1 MPPYIPDTTGPFKP
15 QDSLVDFDAEN
26 LQSWG
31 MNHVRLGVMWE
42 AVEIE
47 PGVYNETYL
56 DQVEK
61 LINNLGEHGI
71 YTMVDAHQD
80 VAARLTCGEGVPDFY
95 ARKAIEGAKCH
106 GNWTD
111 PRLKPIADSNGP
123 CRSID
128 SYNYTLDKNGWPLI
142 SECNKVAFWKYY
154 TTIESMAIFDAIY
167 TNKHGLTDAF
177 VGFWDRVAQKLANN

>member
-1 MPPYIPDTTGPFKP
+1 
-15 QDSLVDFDAEN
+15 
-26 LQSWG
+26 
-31 MNHVRLGVMWE
+31 
-42 AVEIE
+42 
-47 PGVYNETYL
+47 
-56 DQVEK
+56 
-61 LINNLGEHGI
+61 
-71 YTMVDAHQD
+71 
-80 VAARLTCGEGVPDFY
+80 VPDFY

-106 GNWTD
+106 GNWSD

-154 TTIESMAIFDAIY
+154 TTVESMAIFDAIY

-177 VGFWDRVAQKLANN
+177 VGFWDRVAQKLANNKYVMGFDPLNEPFAADIEANPDLLQADLFN